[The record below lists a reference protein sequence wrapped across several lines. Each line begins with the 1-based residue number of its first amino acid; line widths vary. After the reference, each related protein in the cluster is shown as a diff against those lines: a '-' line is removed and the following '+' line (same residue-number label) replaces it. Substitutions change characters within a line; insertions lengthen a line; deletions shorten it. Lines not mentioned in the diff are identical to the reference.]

1 MDNLLNEKIRAVRRE
16 LNLTQENIAKEL
28 NISYQLYQK
37 YERGERKINDDTLAK
52 IAEAMN
58 VSVEYIQEKEL
69 GGVNI
74 TNNNCSGNVGF
85 YGDNIS
91 NDIDEIMKLVK
102 EMNENNLKYM
112 EKIIMKLYE
121 KKD

>member
-1 MDNLLNEKIRAVRRE
+1 MENLLHEKIRAVRRE
-16 LNLTQENIAKEL
+16 LNLTQENVAKEL
-28 NISYQLYQK
+28 NVSYQLYQK
-37 YERGERKINDDTLAK
+37 YERGERKINEELLAK

-58 VSVEYIQEKEL
+58 ISVDYIQEKEL
-69 GGVNI
+69 GGVHI
-74 TNNNCSGNVGF
+74 TNNNCSGNVGI
-85 YGDNIS
+85 YHLS

-112 EKIIMKLYE
+112 EKIVMKLYE